1 MGLAQGLDTLLDCAQ
16 ICQRDLP
23 QAVFTFVGGGVE
35 RERLMQEADD
45 RKLNNVV
52 FLPPRP
58 MERMGELYAAAD
70 ALVVHLKDDP
80 LFRITVPSKTQAYL
94 FVGKPIIMAMR
105 GDAAD
110 LIRKAGAGII
120 CEPENAKDIVG
131 AVKNLYNMSTGERRK
146 MGSAGR
152 RFYLDSLSFE
162 KGTSKFEMIM
172 KDITSKNIHGAEFE
186 KNI

>member
-1 MGLAQGLDTLLDCAQ
+1 
-16 ICQRDLP
+16 
-23 QAVFTFVGGGVE
+23 
-35 RERLMQEADD
+35 
-45 RKLNNVV
+45 
-52 FLPPRP
+52 

-70 ALVVHLKDDP
+70 ALLVHLKDDP